1 MQKKFLFSVIIAV
14 SMVTVFGLFTSCK
27 DYDDDIN
34 SLHQELIDT
43 TTSLQKALQT
53 QIDAINKEIAD
64 LKAQQAACK
73 ENCQKVHAELLA
85 QIVALQGEVDALKAK
100 QSQSEEEQAKQAAE
114 IEALKNQIAA
124 HKLEID
130 DLKAKYDALKTQYTE
145 LSVTI
150 NTVQAQLEKIDAH
163 LSQVEDVVKQQGETI
178 ADQEKA
184 IEQLTQT
191 TIALQTAINDANT
204 ALAALKVQVEKN
216 NEAIK
221 ANADNIEK
229 NAEAIK
235 ANTDKIANL
244 ESLMVGMQEDLKKVQ
259 EDAQSALTTAKAAYD
274 LAKQDA
280 DDIETLKKTVDKNTE
295 DIDANKKAIGQ
306 NAEAIALIYGDID
319 KINGKISDLD
329 GKVSTNTNDIKDI
342 KAALETITKDVAA
355 NKKAI
360 SDLET
365 SLNSKISTLQTKL
378 DETTALAKE
387 AKELAQQANDTA
399 ALALANSIANKAAIE
414 GLTTDVN
421 TLKDKLVAIATWQTE
436 VNGKISDIYDQLALI
451 PTTYYTKD
459 EVDSKLATLKQDLE
473 EEIQEIKDKY
483 ATKADVDSYLKT
495 LHQTINGQMD
505 NLRSELM
512 YKIDQVD
519 AKFANYYN
527 KTEVLNLLKD
537 YYTKSEIDEMFNNK
551 LADYYTKSEIDAKL
565 SDIDGRLT
573 AVEAKFDEYYNK
585 TEVDQKV
592 EDLDKAYKK
601 ADEELNDKIVALNK
615 KLNSVIGELNTLK
628 DSYEK
633 FVNKM
638 NQLITSIVV
647 QGTYNPVIGTFNLPT
662 NLSSNIL
669 SAFYGKSTKDAPNW
683 PVCSNGL
690 TNEEATL
697 VGLSENFPVYSGD
710 LMLSDDDKAYAGK
723 VYLTVNPSSVDFS
736 NTTFTLV
743 NSKDEESVLKLGALA
758 PCSEEITFGWTRGA
772 AANGFYE
779 ADAYIDMADVES
791 VKATNYIDVESL
803 KAVAKEALNKIKD
816 PSKNEFNVANAYK
829 VIESSLSTTLPA
841 LGVKSWWQWKDEDNN
856 IQTSSTYSQYAI
868 AGVAVQPLSYEF
880 LKDWDAPQIKT
891 IAHQEF
897 EFAFNIDMPSFNP
910 IVEPDVKV
918 TVYQVKATI
927 SVGGTPTSILIGVC
941 TTNDASATGAQ
952 GVKNAW
958 DANHTDP
965 SEKATIFEQTFTAQG
980 LSDFVNQ
987 INTNIISKANTDF
1000 EKLKNDI
1007 NKQIKDEINKITN
1020 KLNTKVIDRVNKVI
1034 NKINSVIKNANHYL
1048 QPTMLYFNQTTNK
1061 WCIISNSMVVPT
1073 AVKLGSSATNFVL
1086 VEPTT
1091 YTAELL
1097 SPAYKKYVAVTNVIK
1112 SDFSANAKGGD
1123 GTCKNILAEANSNG
1137 VGMNE
1142 IYSGLS
1148 DRGVYLPQTGY
1159 IYEITYVSL
1168 DYSGNTVKTT
1178 YYFKAI

>member
-1 MQKKFLFSVIIAV
+1 MQKKFLFSAIIAV

-100 QSQSEEEQAKQAAE
+100 QSQSEEEQTKQAAE

-130 DLKAKYDALKTQYTE
+130 DLKAKYNALQTQYTE

-204 ALAALKVQVEKN
+204 ALAALKVQVEN
-216 NEAIK
+216 NNKAIK
-221 ANADNIEK
+221 D
-229 NAEAIK
+229 
-235 ANTDKIANL
+235 NTDKIANL
-244 ESLMVGMQEDLKKVQ
+244 ESLMVGMPEGLKKAQ
-259 EDAQSALTTAKAAYD
+259 EDAQNALTTAKAAYD
-274 LAKQDA
+274 LAKQDSV
-280 DDIETLKKTVDKNTE
+280 DIEALKKTVDKNTE
-295 DIDANKKAIGQ
+295 DIDANKKAIGE
-306 NAEAIALIYGDID
+306 NADAIALIYG
-319 KINGKISDLD
+319 
-329 GKVSTNTNDIKDI
+329 DIKDI
-342 KAALETITKDVAA
+342 KAALEKISLDKYATKEAL
-355 NKKAI
+355 N
-360 SDLET
+360 DLDT
-365 SLNSKISTLQTKL
+365 KLNSKILNLQTKL
-378 DETTALAKE
+378 DETAKLAKDAYDIAQE
-387 AKELAQQANDTA
+387 ANGTA
-399 ALALANSIANKAAIE
+399 AQALANSIANKADIE
-414 GLTTDVN
+414 GLTTDVD

-436 VNGKISDIYDQLALI
+436 VNDKISDIYDQLALI

-459 EVDSKLATLKQDLE
+459 VVDAKLATLKQDLE

-527 KTEVLNLLKD
+527 KTEVDNLLKD

-592 EDLDKAYKK
+592 EDLEKAYQK
-601 ADEELNDKIVALNK
+601 ADEELNDKIVALNN
-615 KLNSVIGELNTLK
+615 KLNSVISDLNTLK

-638 NQLITSIVV
+638 NQLITSIVI

-683 PVCSNGL
+683 PVCSSGL
-690 TNEEATL
+690 TSEEATL
-697 VGLSENFPVYSGD
+697 VGLSKNFPVYSGD

-803 KAVAKEALNKIKD
+803 KAVAKEAINKIKD

-829 VIESSLSTTLPA
+829 VIEANLSTTLPA
-841 LGVKSWWQWKDEDNN
+841 LGVKSWWQWKDDDNN

-927 SVGGTPTSILIGVC
+927 TVGGKQTSILIGVC
-941 TTNDASATGAQ
+941 TTNDTSATGAQ

-1007 NKQIKDEINKITN
+1007 NKQVQDEINKITN

-1148 DRGVYLPQTGY
+1148 DRGVYLPQAGY